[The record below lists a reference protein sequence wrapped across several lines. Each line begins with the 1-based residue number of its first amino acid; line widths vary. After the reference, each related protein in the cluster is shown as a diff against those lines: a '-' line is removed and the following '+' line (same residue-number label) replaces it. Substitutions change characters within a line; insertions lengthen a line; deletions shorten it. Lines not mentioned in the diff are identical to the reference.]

1 MADQDRQKLAQI
13 LLIAQ
18 LIENVRNKLQFKS
31 DSTAHVFPTILY
43 RFKVLVPVN
52 VLCLV
57 A

>member
-43 RFKVLVPVN
+43 PFKVLVPVN

>member
-13 LLIAQ
+13 LLVAQ

-43 RFKVLVPVN
+43 PFKVLVPVN